1 MNLINNNVEV
11 ADPVGS
17 SSRQRAQ
24 SVSWRHVFRHSPDCL
39 IVQVTVMP
47 YVKWSY
53 QFRVQ
58 FRLLKV

>member
-1 MNLINNNVEV
+1 MFKLLTQLEAVV
-11 ADPVGS
+11 AKEHSPLAGVTC
-17 SSRQRAQ
+17 
-24 SVSWRHVFRHSPDCL
+24 FRHSPDCL